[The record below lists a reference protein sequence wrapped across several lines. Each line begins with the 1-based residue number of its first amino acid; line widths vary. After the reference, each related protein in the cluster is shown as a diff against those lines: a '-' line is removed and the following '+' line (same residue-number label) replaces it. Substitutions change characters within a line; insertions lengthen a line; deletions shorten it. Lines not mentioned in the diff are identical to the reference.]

1 MSIKLLTKRIYE
13 PYSEE
18 DGFRILIDRLW
29 PRGISKEKARIDL
42 WFKEITPS
50 TDLRKW
56 YKHEE
61 EKFEEFRLRYYAELD
76 NNKELIVEFLKGI
89 KIKNITLL
97 YAGKD
102 SSINHAVVLKKYMNT
117 IIKRLKL

>member
-1 MSIKLLTKRIYE
+1 VSIKLSTKRIYE
-13 PYSEE
+13 PYSKD

-29 PRGISKEKARIDL
+29 PRGISKEKAHIDL

-56 YKHEE
+56 YNHEE
-61 EKFEEFRLRYYAELD
+61 EKFEEFRNRYNTELD
-76 NNKELIVEFLKGI
+76 GSKELIVEFLKGI
-89 KIKNITLL
+89 KNKNITLL
-97 YAGKD
+97 FAGKD
-102 SSINHAVVLKKYMNT
+102 SLINHAVVLKEYMNT